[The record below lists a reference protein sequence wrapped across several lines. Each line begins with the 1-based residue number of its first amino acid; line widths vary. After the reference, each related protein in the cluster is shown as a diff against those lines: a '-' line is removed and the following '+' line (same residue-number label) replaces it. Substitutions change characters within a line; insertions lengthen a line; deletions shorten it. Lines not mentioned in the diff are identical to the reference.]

1 MKKVPS
7 IIDFADGSVVDR
19 INFELAKLIE
29 NIKNPNTDE
38 KVRTLEIKIKL
49 TPKNGRKSI
58 DAEYSVVGKPRP
70 ISPVNASMVVQQTE
84 GSTAIFEADGIGEG
98 QVDLFG
104 EVHQVKYIE
113 LSNNSIKVKE
123 D

>member
-1 MKKVPS
+1 MEKVPS
-7 IIDFADGSVVDR
+7 IIDFANGSVVDR

-58 DAEYSVVGKPRP
+58 DAEYSVVGKSRP
-70 ISPVNASMVVQQTE
+70 ISPVNASMVVQQSE

-113 LSNNSIKVKE
+113 LSSSSIKIQE

>member
-1 MKKVPS
+1 LKKVPS
-7 IIDFADGSVVDR
+7 IIDFADGSVVER

-29 NIKNPNTDE
+29 NIENPNTDE

-70 ISPVNASMVVQQTE
+70 ISPVSASMVVQQSE
-84 GSTAIFEADGIGEG
+84 GSTSVFEADGIGEG

-113 LSNNSIKVKE
+113 LSNNSIKIQE